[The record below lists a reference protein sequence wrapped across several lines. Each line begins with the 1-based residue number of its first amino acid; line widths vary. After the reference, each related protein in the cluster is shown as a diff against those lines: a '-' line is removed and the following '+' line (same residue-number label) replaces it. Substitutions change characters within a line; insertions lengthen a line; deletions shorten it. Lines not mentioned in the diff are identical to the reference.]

1 MNGVEGFPSRLS
13 AEHRAIETL
22 LRQLN
27 RAATRAGAPDEE
39 ALRLLGSL
47 RRLLSPHLVTE
58 EAHLYPLAR
67 RCLATGDALADAAAR
82 SHAAIRRLLDR
93 AEDDRLTAGGRRHA
107 TAVLVVLLRAHLR
120 GEEERLFP
128 ALRARAAP
136 PDLRTCE
143 RRMCESRA
151 RRPGAPLWGLPPGT
165 GAIAALRDHVSGHD
179 TFGDQRS
186 P

>member
-1 MNGVEGFPSRLS
+1 MNGAEGFPVRLS
-13 AEHRAIETL
+13 AEHRAIEAL
-22 LRQLN
+22 LRRLN
-27 RAATRAGAPDEE
+27 RTTTRAGTPDEE

-47 RRLLSPHLVTE
+47 RRLLAPHLLAE

-67 RCLATGDALADAAAR
+67 RCLVAGDALADAADG

-93 AEDDRLTAGGRRHA
+93 AQDGRLSAGGRRHA

-136 PDLRTCE
+136 RDLRTCE
-143 RRMCESRA
+143 RRMHEGRG
-151 RRPGAPLWGLPPGT
+151 RRPGAPLRGLPPGT

-179 TFGDQRS
+179 GSGHHHS